1 MTILPLN
8 KVILLSEKVSLTVRI
23 IATKIV
29 TKDRLKVN
37 CELFFLK
44 TPNINKNITDNEINI
59 SGKTKLRLFILLA
72 CYI

>member
-1 MTILPLN
+1 MLI
-8 KVILLSEKVSLTVRI
+8 
-23 IATKIV
+23 TKIV
-29 TKDRLKVN
+29 VIKKVIKERLKIN

-44 TPNINKNITDNEINI
+44 TPKINKNITDKEINI

>member
-1 MTILPLN
+1 MCIRDRN
-8 KVILLSEKVSLTVRI
+8 IVILLIEKVSLIVRI

-44 TPNINKNITDNEINI
+44 TPSINKNITDNEINI